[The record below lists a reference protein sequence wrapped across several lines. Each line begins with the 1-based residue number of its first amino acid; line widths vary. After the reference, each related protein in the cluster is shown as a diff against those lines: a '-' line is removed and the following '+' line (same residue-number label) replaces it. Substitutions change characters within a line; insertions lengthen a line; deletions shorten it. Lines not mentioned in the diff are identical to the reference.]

1 MASKMNPAADRLA
14 ADLAGGKVGEAA
26 RIRATGAAVGDD

>member
-1 MASKMNPAADRLA
+1 MASKMNPAADRFA

-26 RIRATGAAVGDD
+26 RTRATGAAVGDD

>member
-1 MASKMNPAADRLA
+1 MASKMAPAADRFA

-26 RIRATGAAVGDD
+26 RTRATGAAVGAD